1 METIPHQTAPNSPPP
16 FIFAPP
22 QDKDESN
29 FDFWGILSRRKWL
42 VFLGIITGMALGALY
57 HAQADTIYK
66 SEAAVKIE
74 PRDPVYIP
82 LSQQQFMGA
91 DPIDVGVR
99 HDQFI
104 NRPNV
109 VNECM
114 NKNKLNNLRCFEN
127 LPEDKIVPEV
137 IDNLQVIQNVKEEIL
152 YELVFY
158 SSRPDDC
165 QTILNNLIATYE
177 DKLEEEYKQDS
188 DEVKTLLKTFQ
199 EDFGQDYNRL
209 FEEHQSL
216 LQEIGGAV
224 VADRN
229 GLNVYELQVRELRE
243 LLQEAQMQL
252 AALDAEKRR
261 ATIAFNSGR
270 DAIHGHLF
278 KLKQTGKIR
287 DDGSRRPEREDNN
300 IELRI
305 SELQIERK
313 SLLTRLGEGHRQV
326 QLLNETIA
334 QWENFRDSQIS
345 GEVDGQVV
353 EIKMEPEQVLQLH
366 IQALEDEIADLRST
380 IDINGP
386 RFQAAFA
393 EAKRIAEVEL
403 VIGAVDVKMKKTL
416 DLVDIAKKKLIEID
430 SSASSNRQEGFNF
443 QILQNASYG
452 EPVWPILPVI
462 LMIGGLLGSLTGFAL
477 GCLVELADK
486 TFHNPDEIM
495 KQLRTPLIGHIPVIG
510 QSKRYLV
517 ENSLIEPIVC
527 TYHRPKS
534 QVSEA
539 FRAVRTALYF
549 NTQGKNH
556 SVIQVTSPTPG
567 DGKSTLASNLAV
579 SIAQS
584 GKRVLLVDADMRRP
598 RQHSTFGISSKDGF
612 ATVLSGQSEWREVM
626 FECEEIEGLTLMPC
640 GTKPY
645 NPAELS
651 SSPQV
656 KVLVEEMR
664 EEFDFVI
671 IDTPPLLAVTDPCPI
686 AARVD
691 GVILCIRIK
700 KNVRIS
706 AERATEMLAN
716 LGAKCLGLVVN
727 GVGAQSGYGSQYTYG
742 AYRAGYSYNGY
753 GYGYGYG
760 YGAGG
765 KYYEEDKKGRQAQF
779 GAPKKLENQSQPAE
793 RPVSS

>member
-1 METIPHQTAPNSPPP
+1 METIPHQAAHNSPAP
-16 FIFAPP
+16 FVFAPGQP
-22 QDKDESN
+22 QGEEESS
-29 FDFWGILSRRKWL
+29 FDFWGILNRRKWL
-42 VFLGIITGMALGALY
+42 IFLGVITGMALGALY
-57 HAQADTIYK
+57 HAQCETIYK

-74 PRDPVYIP
+74 PKDPLYVAMSH
-82 LSQQQFMGA
+82 SQNYMGPDA
-91 DPIDVGVR
+91 VDVGVR

-114 NKNKLNNLRCFEN
+114 NKNKLTSLRCFEN
-127 LPEDKIVPEV
+127 LPEDQIVPEV
-137 IDNLQVIQNVKEEIL
+137 IDNLDVSQNAKEEIL
-152 YELVFY
+152 YELVFR
-158 SSRPDDC
+158 SSRPDDA
-165 QTILNNLIATYE
+165 QTILNKLIATYE
-177 DKLEEEYKQDS
+177 DQLEQQYK
-188 DEVKTLLKTFQ
+188 DESQEVATLLKTVH
-199 EDFGQDYNRL
+199 EDFGADYKRL
-209 FEEHQSL
+209 IIEHRKL
-216 LQEIGGAV
+216 LNQKGGAV
-224 VADRN
+224 VTEN
-229 GLNVYELQVRELRE
+229 SGLNISQVQVRELGQLLEKAKME
-243 LLQEAQMQL
+243 LATV
-252 AALDAEKRR
+252 ASDKRR
-261 ATIAFNSGR
+261 AAIAFNSGGEAVR
-270 DAIHGHLF
+270 GHLF
-278 KLKQTGKIR
+278 KLVQTGKLS
-287 DDGSRRPEREDNN
+287 DDGSRPPETADSS
-300 IELRI
+300 IAMRI
-305 SELQIERK
+305 SELKIERNG
-313 SLLTRLGEGHRQV
+313 LLTRLGEGHRAV
-326 QLLNETIA
+326 QAIKNTIREWEDFHEAEIGGSVVDFQMAPKDILQLYIQTLDEQIVDLRGTIEINSPLYQEAFLEA
-334 QWENFRDSQIS
+334 QRIAAVELDIEAVEKQMDQTLQF
-345 GEVDGQVV
+345 V
-353 EIKMEPEQVLQLH
+353 EI
-366 IQALEDEIADLRST
+366 AR
-380 IDINGP
+380 
-386 RFQAAFA
+386 
-393 EAKRIAEVEL
+393 KR
-403 VIGAVDVKMKKTL
+403 
-416 DLVDIAKKKLIEID
+416 LIEIE
-430 SSASSNRQEGFNF
+430 SSASSNRQEGFKF
-443 QILQNASYG
+443 VILQNATYG
-452 EPVWPILPVI
+452 EPIWPILPVI
-462 LMIGGLLGSLTGFAL
+462 LLIGGLLGSLTGFGL

-598 RQHSTFGISSKDGF
+598 RQHSTFGISSKVGF

-640 GTKPY
+640 GAKPY

-691 GVILCIRIK
+691 GVVLCIRIK

-779 GAPKKLENQSQPAE
+779 GTPKNLEDQSQAAE
-793 RPVSS
+793 PPVSSS